1 MPLYYPQRW
10 DYVTPNHVRAKELC
24 ESGGGHPG
32 LPDPNSP
39 YSLYPVLCSGKAAYA
54 LCSTMLLVWHWL
66 LSIPVNGTMSY
77 KSGHHHHHQN
87 GVVLTDLGPV
97 HSGSVSRDDC
107 GPAFQHALRSCRMSS
122 FSLMGSNTMVGQPA
136 LTSLSQECTCV
147 EL

>member
-10 DYVTPNHVRAKELC
+10 DYVTPNHVRAHGLC

-39 YSLYPVLCSGKAAYA
+39 YRLYPVLCSGKA
-54 LCSTMLLVWHWL
+54 LCSTLLLVRHWL
-66 LSIPVNGTMSY
+66 LSIPVKGTMSY

-107 GPAFQHALRSCRMSS
+107 GPAFQHALRSCCMSL

-136 LTSLSQECTCV
+136 LTSLSQESMHV